1 MASKYTSQ
9 QPDTAARGTRAPI
22 SWWSWRPGIRP
33 RSAMLIGWPI
43 AFVALL
49 MLCVGLFTLLLG
61 ILDTNAP
68 PRRVPGTVV
77 SHGSNI
83 LGQLY
88 IDIRLH
94 APDFP
99 SVVALTV
106 TQTQSR
112 MIHNSDGV
120 FADYSP
126 HLQVLYALED
136 GEQVYLLP
144 GASVTDSMFG
154 AAALLLFGLLLF
166 PYPAILASW
175 GWRDLLAESGK
186 LGERSRAKARVAG
199 LRAASQGLG
208 SSMRRPGLTSRFSR
222 SSWCGVALVPFD
234 TALDERQ
241 RLVTFSISRETCER
255 LHEGDV
261 VEIVYAPHLHYVY
274 RLERVATDE

>member
-1 MASKYTSQ
+1 
-9 QPDTAARGTRAPI
+9 
-22 SWWSWRPGIRP
+22 
-33 RSAMLIGWPI
+33 MLIGWPL
-43 AFVALL
+43 AFVALV
-49 MLCVGLFTLLLG
+49 MLCSGLFTLVLG

-77 SHGSNI
+77 GHGSNVI
-83 LGQLY
+83 GQLY
-88 IDIRLH
+88 VDIRLH

-99 SVVALTV
+99 AVVAPTV
-106 TQTQSR
+106 TRAQSR
-112 MIHNSDGV
+112 AMHDGAAV

-126 HLQVLYALED
+126 HLQALYALED
-136 GEQVYLLP
+136 GGQIYLLP
-144 GASVTDSMFG
+144 GASVMNSMFG

-175 GWRDLLAESGK
+175 GWRDLLAESGR
-186 LGERSRAKARVAG
+186 LGERNRARARVAG

-208 SSMRRPGLTSRFSR
+208 ASMRRPGLTARFSR
-222 SSWCGVALVPFD
+222 SSWCGVALVPLD
-234 TALDERQ
+234 AALDERQ

-274 RLERVATDE
+274 RLERVMEDE

>member
-1 MASKYTSQ
+1 MTAKQSTRQ
-9 QPDTAARGTRAPI
+9 ADTATKGGRAPI

-49 MLCVGLFTLLLG
+49 MLCIGLFTLLLG

-77 SHGSNI
+77 GHGSNI
-83 LGQLY
+83 IGQLY
-88 IDIRLH
+88 INIRLH
-94 APDFP
+94 APDYP
-99 SVVALTV
+99 AVVAPTV
-106 TQTQSR
+106 TQAQSR
-112 MIHNSDGV
+112 AIQNGDAI

-126 HLQVLYALED
+126 HLQALYALED
-136 GEQVYLLP
+136 GGQVYALP
-144 GASVTDSMFG
+144 GASVTNSMFG

-175 GWRDLLAESGK
+175 GWRDLLAESGR
-186 LGERSRAKARVAG
+186 LGERNRARARVAG
-199 LRAASQGLG
+199 LRAASQGLAA
-208 SSMRRPGLTSRFSR
+208 SMKRPGLTSRLSR
-222 SSWCGVALVPFD
+222 SSWCGVALVPLD
-234 TALDERQ
+234 AALDERQ
-241 RLVTFSISRETCER
+241 RLVTFSISRATGER

-274 RLERVATDE
+274 QLERITTDE